1 MGKAI
6 YKLKCVY
13 LCLKTWGKFVNI
25 GEFYFYLSVAG
36 FNEYVETTDFPFLFS
51 VPRILPQHVAEVGS
65 KPDAISA

>member
-1 MGKAI
+1 MGEICKHR
-6 YKLKCVY
+6 
-13 LCLKTWGKFVNI
+13 
-25 GEFYFYLSVAG
+25 EFYFYLSVAG